1 MNSYTLDQV
10 AARARFHCGLCGH
23 QLAVQQLDDHAQ
35 AHAQRSECLSYAAFA
50 RACARDR
57 RLEGLPVLL
66 PDGTEAVWPFEL
78 ADVSQPLRTTIAN
91 ARGTQMA
98 LA

>member
-10 AARARFHCGLCGH
+10 AARTRFHCGLCGR

-35 AHAQRSECLSYAAFA
+35 AHAQRSECLSYADFA
-50 RACARDR
+50 RACARAM
-57 RLEGLPVLL
+57 RLEGLPVVL

-78 ADVSQPLRTTIAN
+78 GNINQPPPGAGVTAT
-91 ARGTQMA
+91 GTEMA